1 MGYKGTM
8 KKAPE
13 ENKLEKQAVIFDAAL
28 KVIREKGFHQARM
41 SDIAETAGVSYGLVY
56 HYYQNKQSLFD
67 EIFRHWSTNLD
78 DFLDEVI
85 KSPDPLPLKLKRV
98 IRYFLDTYQEKPDLI
113 HFFITQISRSAP
125 NLTETRL
132 DHFRNLFV
140 LVETVIR
147 QGQKENLLRSD
158 FEARYLTYSFLGAVE
173 AFLSVMVLGNEKIKS
188 DRQKE
193 RIADFILEV
202 FLNGAKA
209 S

>member
-1 MGYKGTM
+1 M
-8 KKAPE
+8 KKDAE
-13 ENKLEKQAVIFDAAL
+13 ENKKEKQAVIFDAAL

-56 HYYQNKQSLFD
+56 HYYGNKQSLFD
-67 EIFRHWSTNLD
+67 EIFAHWSASLD
-78 DFLDEVI
+78 DFLD
-85 KSPDPLPLKLKRV
+85 RV
-98 IRYFLDTYQEKPDLI
+98 IRSPEPLPSKLKSIILYFFEIYQQKPDLI

-132 DHFRNLFV
+132 NHFRNLFV

-147 QGQKENLLRSD
+147 QGQREQILRSD

-193 RIADFILEV
+193 KMADFILEV
-202 FLNGAKA
+202 FLHGAQA
-209 S
+209 A